1 MVKSAA
7 SVPLN
12 QKQLFANS
20 YGSNSDGLIYVSKH
34 GDIKPIF
41 KASLFGGLVAGLISI
56 CSLSGMSSLKGTVKS
71 FLQYFGIFLI
81 VVAIGCVLTYLF
93 TYVMK
98 YLPEYRGW
106 YAKLPE
112 EAITQLAEINKNKF
126 FY

>member
-12 QKQLFANS
+12 KKQLFANS
-20 YGSNSDGLIYVSKH
+20 YGSNSEGLKYVSKH

-41 KASLFGGLVAGLISI
+41 KAPLLGGLAAGLISV
-56 CSLSGMSSLKGTVKS
+56 CSLAGTSSLKGTMKS
-71 FLQYFGIFLI
+71 ILQYLGILLI
-81 VVAIGCVLTYLF
+81 VFAIGCILTYLF
-93 TYVMK
+93 TYIIK

-112 EAITQLAEINKNKF
+112 EALTELAEINKNAF
-126 FY
+126 F